1 MCVPGGESAHTDGS
15 ACVCA
20 RACVCVRVRV
30 RARALGLCGVGGRG
44 DSPRCSKQD
53 TATSPH
59 AFRLQGQAPLHGN
72 RKGT

>member
-15 ACVCA
+15 TCVCA
-20 RACVCVRVRV
+20 RVRAC
-30 RARALGLCGVGGRG
+30 ARALGLCGVGGRG

-72 RKGT
+72 REGT